1 MTVRQLTE
9 ELTIEELVSWAA
21 FFDLKNEREEKERK
35 KSERADT
42 RSMGSR

>member
-21 FFDLKNEREEKERK
+21 FFDLKNEQEEKERR
-35 KSERADT
+35 KSEIADT